1 MELDLGPEAAA
12 FREEVR
18 AWIADAAPKGL
29 SEMVDWTSAPLT
41 GGDRSAFEKAERS
54 PEYAQWTK
62 RVLDDGWVCPTWP
75 KKFGGRGLGPVENA
89 VYSEE
94 LVRANLPR
102 IRRGFGEGMVGPSI
116 MVHGTEE
123 QQKYFLPRII
133 SAEDV
138 YCQGFSEPGQGSDLA
153 GVTTRGVVDG
163 DELVITGQKIWTSG
177 FYRANM
183 IFIICRTDPDAPK
196 HRGLSYVLTPF
207 KDNNIDARPVRQM
220 TGSAEFGE
228 EFIDGARAPLFN
240 VIGGLNNGWRV
251 AMTTLGHER
260 GGSATTG
267 YLGYQ
272 RQFNE
277 LAELAREVGRDS
289 EPAIRDRLA
298 WCYSHVQIM
307 RFSGMR
313 LMAQLADGKEPGPE
327 ASINKLFWSEYGQ
340 AVGELAAELLGAN
353 ALVRPDGDGYRTSR
367 WQNVFLASRAGTIFS
382 GTSEIQRNII
392 SERALG
398 LPREPQAP
406 SAAKAAGA
414 GAAATPAPAAAAS
427 VGGAQ

>member
-1 MELDLGPEAAA
+1 MELDLGPDAEA
-12 FREEVR
+12 FRKEIR
-18 AWIADAAPKGL
+18 GWIDANAPKRL
-29 SEMVDWTSAPLT
+29 SELVDWTSTPLT

-54 PEYAQWTK
+54 DEYAEWSR
-62 RVLDDGWVCPTWP
+62 RVLDGGWVCPTWP
-75 KKFGGRGLGPVENA
+75 ERFGGRGLGPVQNA
-89 VYSEE
+89 IYSEE

-123 QQKYFLPRII
+123 QQRHFLPRII

-183 IFIICRTDPDAPK
+183 IFILCRTDPDAPK

-207 KDNNIDARPVRQM
+207 KDNNIDARPVKQL

-260 GGSATTG
+260 GGGATTS
-267 YLGYQ
+267 YLSYQ
-272 RQFNE
+272 RQFTE
-277 LAELAREVGRDS
+277 LVELAREVGRDQ
-289 EPAIRDRLA
+289 EPGIRDRLA
-298 WCYSHVQIM
+298 WCHSHVQIM
-307 RFSGMR
+307 RYSGLR
-313 LMAQLADGKEPGPE
+313 LMAQLAQGREPGPE
-327 ASINKLFWSEYGQ
+327 ASINKLFWSEYQ
-340 AVGELAAELLGAN
+340 QQVGELAVELLGAQ
-353 ALVRPDGDGYRTSR
+353 ALVRPDGKGYRTSK

-392 SERALG
+392 AERALG
-398 LPREPQAP
+398 LPREPQTPTAP
-406 SAAKAAGA
+406 KAVP
-414 GAAATPAPAAAAS
+414 TPAP

>member
-1 MELDLGPEAAA
+1 
-12 FREEVR
+12 
-18 AWIADAAPKGL
+18 
-29 SEMVDWTSAPLT
+29 
-41 GGDRSAFEKAERS
+41 
-54 PEYAQWTK
+54 
-62 RVLDDGWVCPTWP
+62 
-75 KKFGGRGLGPVENA
+75 
-89 VYSEE
+89 
-94 LVRANLPR
+94 
-102 IRRGFGEGMVGPSI
+102 MVGPSI

-123 QQKYFLPRII
+123 QQRHFLPRII

-183 IFIICRTDPDAPK
+183 IFILCRTDPDAPK

-207 KDNNIDARPVRQM
+207 KDNNIDARPVKQL

-260 GGSATTG
+260 GGGATTS
-267 YLGYQ
+267 YLSYQ
-272 RQFNE
+272 RQFTE
-277 LAELAREVGRDS
+277 LVELAREVGRDQ
-289 EPAIRDRLA
+289 EPGIRDRLA
-298 WCYSHVQIM
+298 WCHSHVQIM
-307 RFSGMR
+307 RYSGLR
-313 LMAQLADGKEPGPE
+313 LMAQLAQGREPGPE
-327 ASINKLFWSEYGQ
+327 ASINKLFWSEYQ
-340 AVGELAAELLGAN
+340 QQVGELAVELLGAQ
-353 ALVRPDGDGYRTSR
+353 ALVRPDGKGYRTSK

-392 SERALG
+392 AERALG
-398 LPREPQAP
+398 LPREPQTPTAP
-406 SAAKAAGA
+406 KAVP
-414 GAAATPAPAAAAS
+414 TPAP